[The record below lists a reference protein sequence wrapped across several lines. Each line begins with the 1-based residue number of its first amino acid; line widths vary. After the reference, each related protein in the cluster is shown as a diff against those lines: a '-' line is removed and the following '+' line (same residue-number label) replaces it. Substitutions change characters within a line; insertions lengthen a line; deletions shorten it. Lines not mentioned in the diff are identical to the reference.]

1 MNKQLIPQKK
11 VQIANENIMWAKH
24 IKKKKALIRWAKI

>member
-24 IKKKKALIRWAKI
+24 IKTSTH